1 MLPFEKQFCL
11 RANEG
16 GQEEEMR
23 RRSGRFN
30 SAKGWVEVHNGS
42 RAKEKTNDRR
52 LEKSKQLEE
61 GGDAKK
67 REMLKKVRKQ
77 EDEFSVTFS

>member
-1 MLPFEKQFCL
+1 MLPFAKQFCL
-11 RANEG
+11 PANEG

-42 RAKEKTNDRR
+42 RDNKITNERR
-52 LEKSKQLEE
+52 LEK
-61 GGDAKK
+61 
-67 REMLKKVRKQ
+67 
-77 EDEFSVTFS
+77 